1 MEIPPCC
8 VINFVSKRSCVHCGV
23 SCLFLHHSFQLYL
36 CAGNDFWNGYAA
48 GRAVQHQDNLHVL
61 HARIT
66 LLFGIFDVCH
76 MFPLLREIIKVAVV
90 KRTVKV
96 KVTKVVIFFIWL
108 FQAFTLDPLV
118 TNLLWWVSW
127 FVVLALSILDSIS
140 LLAFCYREPSHES
153 YALVL
158 LSMMVAFAIGSIFS
172 PQQVQ
177 FRLFFFILFLLSVV
191 FCTFACR
198 AAGGPME
205 KISSWK
211 SAFLFI
217 VAYLGGL
224 IVTISSRLFDS
235 KNKCYFPVNNHTA
248 DNAHFMN
255 DQAPRDPICQ
265 ATWTSVNLS
274 IADLAGYLSYVA
286 YQENWNKESL
296 DKTINV
302 YFLNLNLWSEVIS
315 YQVTTMVL
323 YFRPKSCHKA
333 L

>member
-61 HARIT
+61 HASIT

-158 LSMMVAFAIGSIFS
+158 LSTMVAFAIGSIFS

-177 FRLFFFILFLLSVV
+177 FRLFFFYPFLVVRRILYVCLQGCRRPNGENFIMKKRFSFYRGLSR
-191 FCTFACR
+191 CTDCNDF
-198 AAGGPME
+198 
-205 KISSWK
+205 ISTVRQQK
-211 SAFLFI
+211 QVLFP
-217 VAYLGGL
+217 G
-224 IVTISSRLFDS
+224 
-235 KNKCYFPVNNHTA
+235 K
-248 DNAHFMN
+248 
-255 DQAPRDPICQ
+255 
-265 ATWTSVNLS
+265 
-274 IADLAGYLSYVA
+274 
-286 YQENWNKESL
+286 
-296 DKTINV
+296 
-302 YFLNLNLWSEVIS
+302 
-315 YQVTTMVL
+315 
-323 YFRPKSCHKA
+323 
-333 L
+333 